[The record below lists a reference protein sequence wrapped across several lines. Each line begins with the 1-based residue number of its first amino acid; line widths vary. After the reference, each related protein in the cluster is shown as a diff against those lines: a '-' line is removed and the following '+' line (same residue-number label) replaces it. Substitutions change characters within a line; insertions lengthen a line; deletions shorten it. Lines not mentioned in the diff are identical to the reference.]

1 MAHKNKIAGSKWN
14 YEVINFFAK
23 VFNLVPFDNKNHS
36 EFNISTAQAMSK
48 PLDGMG
54 VDVYFS
60 PLLPNWMTNIYVQC
74 KKTLIQAKTTYTID
88 VKPLLDMKVNK
99 GVNLLFTKVTKRELT
114 KKGLVSKKESVVCNL
129 VTMEI
134 ETFEVFLEAY
144 KNYSLY
150 KQNIDE
156 VIQKVKE
163 LNKWIPDIDLPM
175 GSIGVI
181 TDNECNRENKS
192 VQSFTKS

>member
-48 PLDGMG
+48 PLDGQG

-60 PLLPNWMTNIYVQC
+60 PLLPSWMTNIYIQC
-74 KKTLIQAKTTYTID
+74 KKTLIQTKTTYTID
-88 VKPLLDMKVNK
+88 IKALLDMKVNK

-129 VTMEI
+129 VTMEMN
-134 ETFEVFLEAY
+134 TFQVFLGAY
-144 KNYSLY
+144 KQINYLNESVVS
-150 KQNIDE
+150 IDE
-156 VIQKVKE
+156 
-163 LNKWIPDIDLPM
+163 
-175 GSIGVI
+175 I
-181 TDNECNRENKS
+181 TNEFEMK
-192 VQSFTKS
+192 

>member
-54 VDVYFS
+54 VDVFFS
-60 PLLPNWMTNIYVQC
+60 PLLPSWMTNIYIQC
-74 KKTLIQAKTTYTID
+74 KKTLIQTKTTYTID
-88 VKPLLDMKVNK
+88 VKPLLDMKIK
-99 GVNLLFTKVTKRELT
+99 GINLLFTKVTKKELT
-114 KKGLVSKKESVVCNL
+114 KKGVQSKNESVVCNL
-129 VTMEI
+129 VTMEM

-144 KNYSLY
+144 KQINY
-150 KQNIDE
+150 
-156 VIQKVKE
+156 
-163 LNKWIPDIDLPM
+163 LNESVV
-175 GSIGVI
+175 SINEI
-181 TDNECNRENKS
+181 TEEFEMK
-192 VQSFTKS
+192 